1 MVIGENNNKTI
12 LADSSFDSNQI
23 SNLHLSIELSYS
35 SLSYCIIDTQKYRCL
50 LLSSQKLE
58 TDNLLEIFSNDDY
71 LSQNFKS
78 KSISFVNFAN
88 TLVPFELYE
97 KEDKENLFALNHELN
112 DEVLLEDNLR
122 EEIINLHAVPKLFFQ
137 TIKNIFPSAALRSQS
152 SILINNFTNL
162 NLKVETMFLYL
173 KDSFVNI
180 VVTKGKNLLFQNKF
194 NYVTKEDL
202 LFYVLFSIQELNFS
216 NEDINTIVYGN
227 VTEDEFSILYD
238 YIRNIKYGNKL
249 KDISCSN
256 EFNSIEN
263 HCYSI
268 LYRQFLCV

>member
-23 SNLHLSIELSYS
+23 SNLHLSIELSSS

-137 TIKNIFPSAALRSQS
+137 TIKNILPEAALRSQS

>member
-23 SNLHLSIELSYS
+23 SNLHLSIELSSS

-97 KEDKENLFALNHELN
+97 KKDKENLFALNHELN

-137 TIKNIFPSAALRSQS
+137 TIKNILPAATLRSQS

-227 VTEDEFSILYD
+227 VTENEFNILYD

>member
-137 TIKNIFPSAALRSQS
+137 TIKNILPDAALRSQS

>member
-23 SNLHLSIELSYS
+23 SNLHLSIELSSS

-50 LLSSQKLE
+50 LLSSHKLE

-137 TIKNIFPSAALRSQS
+137 TIKNILPAATLRSQS

>member
-23 SNLHLSIELSYS
+23 SNLHLSIELSSS

-137 TIKNIFPSAALRSQS
+137 TIKNILPDAALRSQS

>member
-1 MVIGENNNKTI
+1 MGIGENNNKTI

-23 SNLHLSIELSYS
+23 SNLHLSIELSS
-35 SLSYCIIDTQKYRCL
+35 VSLSYCIIDTQKYRCL
-50 LLSSQKLE
+50 LLSSRKLE
-58 TDNLLEIFSNDDY
+58 SDNLLEIFSNDDY

-88 TLVPFELYE
+88 TLVPFELYK

-137 TIKNIFPSAALRSQS
+137 TIKNILPAATLRSQT

>member
-12 LADSSFDSNQI
+12 LADSNFDSNQI
-23 SNLHLSIELSYS
+23 SNLHLSIELSSS

-97 KEDKENLFALNHELN
+97 KKDKENLFALNHELN

-137 TIKNIFPSAALRSQS
+137 TIKNILPAATLRSQS

>member
-12 LADSSFDSNQI
+12 LADSNFDSNQI
-23 SNLHLSIELSYS
+23 SNLHLSIELSSS

-97 KEDKENLFALNHELN
+97 KKDKENLFALNHELN

-137 TIKNIFPSAALRSQS
+137 TIKNILPGAVLRSQS

>member
-23 SNLHLSIELSYS
+23 SNLHLSIELSSS

-137 TIKNIFPSAALRSQS
+137 TIKNILPDAALRSQS

-227 VTEDEFSILYD
+227 VTENEFNILYD

>member
-23 SNLHLSIELSYS
+23 SNLHLSIELSSS

-50 LLSSQKLE
+50 LLSSRELE
-58 TDNLLEIFSNDDY
+58 TDNLLEIFSNDRY

-137 TIKNIFPSAALRSQS
+137 TIKNILPEAALRSQS

>member
-23 SNLHLSIELSYS
+23 SNFHLSVELSSS

-58 TDNLLEIFSNDDY
+58 TDNLLEIFSNDRY

-97 KEDKENLFALNHELN
+97 KKDKENLFALNHELN

-137 TIKNIFPSAALRSQS
+137 TIKNILPAATLRSQS

-227 VTEDEFSILYD
+227 VTENEFSILYD

>member
-23 SNLHLSIELSYS
+23 SNLHLSIELSSS

-97 KEDKENLFALNHELN
+97 KKDKENLFALNHELN

-137 TIKNIFPSAALRSQS
+137 TIKNILPEAALRSQS

>member
-97 KEDKENLFALNHELN
+97 KKDKENLFALNHELN

-137 TIKNIFPSAALRSQS
+137 TIKNILPAATLRSQS

>member
-137 TIKNIFPSAALRSQS
+137 TIKNILPEATLRSQS

-227 VTEDEFSILYD
+227 VTENEFNILYD

>member
-23 SNLHLSIELSYS
+23 SNLHLSIELSSS

-137 TIKNIFPSAALRSQS
+137 TIKNILPGAALRSQS

>member
-23 SNLHLSIELSYS
+23 SNLHLSIELSSS

-97 KEDKENLFALNHELN
+97 KKDKENLFALNHELN

-137 TIKNIFPSAALRSQS
+137 TIKNILPDAALRSQS

-227 VTEDEFSILYD
+227 VTENEFNILYD

>member
-23 SNLHLSIELSYS
+23 SNLHLSIELSSS

-137 TIKNIFPSAALRSQS
+137 TIKNILPEAALRSQS

-227 VTEDEFSILYD
+227 VTENEFNILYD

>member
-97 KEDKENLFALNHELN
+97 KKDKENLFALNHELN

-137 TIKNIFPSAALRSQS
+137 TIKNILPEAALRSQS

-227 VTEDEFSILYD
+227 VTENEFNILYD

>member
-12 LADSSFDSNQI
+12 LADSNFDSNQI
-23 SNLHLSIELSYS
+23 SNLHLSIELSSS

-58 TDNLLEIFSNDDY
+58 TDNLIEIFSNDDY

-97 KEDKENLFALNHELN
+97 KKDKENLFALNHELN

-137 TIKNIFPSAALRSQS
+137 TIKNILPGAVLRSQS

>member
-23 SNLHLSIELSYS
+23 SNLHLSIELSSS

-50 LLSSQKLE
+50 LLSSRKLE

-137 TIKNIFPSAALRSQS
+137 TIKNILPAATLRSQS

>member
-23 SNLHLSIELSYS
+23 SNLHLSIELSSS

-58 TDNLLEIFSNDDY
+58 TDNLIEIFSNDDY

-97 KEDKENLFALNHELN
+97 KKDKENLFALNHELN

-137 TIKNIFPSAALRSQS
+137 TIKNILPAATLRSQS

>member
-23 SNLHLSIELSYS
+23 SNLHLSIELSSS

-137 TIKNIFPSAALRSQS
+137 TIKNILPGAALRSQS

-227 VTEDEFSILYD
+227 VTEDEFNILYD

>member
-137 TIKNIFPSAALRSQS
+137 TIKNILPEAALRSQS

-227 VTEDEFSILYD
+227 VTENEFNILYD